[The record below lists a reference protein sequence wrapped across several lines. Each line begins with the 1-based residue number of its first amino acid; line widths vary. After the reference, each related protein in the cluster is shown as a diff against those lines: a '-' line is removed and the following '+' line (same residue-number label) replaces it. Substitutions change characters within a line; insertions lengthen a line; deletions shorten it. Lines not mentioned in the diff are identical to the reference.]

1 MNPNLLK
8 LHKVFIKLQAFDPKQ
23 LIITITR
30 IALFFKKRSYILS
43 GPIALPTK
51 KRIYCVLR
59 SPHVNKDSREHF
71 EIRTY
76 TKILKVFAS
85 SFLNIKF
92 FIPSGLKL
100 KLFEY
105 RE

>member
-1 MNPNLLK
+1 MTTNLVK
-8 LHKVFIKLQAFDPKQ
+8 LQKVFIKFQAFDPKQ
-23 LIITITR
+23 LTITINR
-30 IALFFKKRSYILS
+30 IALFLKKRSHIFC
-43 GPIALPTK
+43 GPISLPTK

-76 TKILKVFAS
+76 TKILKIFAS
-85 SFLNIKF
+85 SFINIQF

>member
-1 MNPNLLK
+1 MNINLLK
-8 LHKVFIKLQAFDPKQ
+8 LNKIFIKLQAFDLKQ
-23 LIITITR
+23 LTITINR
-30 IALFFKKRSYILS
+30 IVKVFKKKSYISS

-51 KRIYCVLR
+51 KKIYCVLR

-76 TKILKVFAS
+76 TKILKMFAS
-85 SFLNIKF
+85 SFLNVKF
-92 FIPSGLKL
+92 FIPSGIKL
-100 KLFEY
+100 KLFEE